1 MKKSVKKSIV
11 LMLSA
16 LVMLSVSASG
26 FPDEFRDGRNY
37 VPDHV
42 LLYTGNDLFSYGITR
57 NDDDQLS
64 YSFDFKVEAPIW
76 YMRWD
81 LNGITNRGWRDGW
94 DMRDYDKEFDEGAE
108 INRGRYDSIEG
119 VVGLKLR
126 PMEDKFYLH
135 IYPEVGLA
143 LLGDYGW
150 VWAQNMIH
158 KIGNIHLVD
167 LPYDNPGQKTA
178 RMMLNARV
186 NAGYKLFGLSRTS
199 LIVEAEA
206 STKNILG
213 FQSENYLLAR
223 VSVSTETHDII
234 GFHAGYMFASALT
247 DSPTY
252 TQDLYLRYLRG
263 WSAGFTVDTGLIFI
277 KYTGN
282 LESHYGYGYMG
293 VDAMGFFAPRSW
305 KETDAYLRFAKSSF
319 YGHFYNLLSVGIP
332 VSGHLEVIVKNSYL
346 GGEPLSP
353 KEEAQADLNK
363 DARLKQD
370 YSFFTLGVR
379 INAHGFLSDYVNPY
393 LEVALGL
400 QKFVV
405 YILNNQV
412 VDPED
417 MIGGYVPSA
426 EFLYH
431 DNEPFDKIF
440 GLVSIEAGI
449 DILPES
455 LVVFQDTSMQL
466 EVFGGVNVII
476 GGNTKEISL
485 YRYINKFW
493 ETLDSKYLEDLGWK
507 ARFVPYYGFGV
518 KFGFDL

>member
-1 MKKSVKKSIV
+1 MKKLIALLLVALSV
-11 LMLSA
+11 
-16 LVMLSVSASG
+16 LSVSASG
-26 FPDEFRDGRNY
+26 FLDDFRDGKNY

-42 LLYTGNDLFSYGITR
+42 YLFTGNDLFSYGVTR

-64 YSFDFKVEAPIW
+64 YSFDFQVEAPIW
-76 YMRWD
+76 YTRVN

-94 DMRDYDKEFDEGAE
+94 DMRNYYKKFDDGADV
-108 INRGRYDSIEG
+108 NKGRYDSLEG

-126 PMEDKFYLH
+126 PIEDRFYLH
-135 IYPEVGLA
+135 IYPEVGLT

-158 KIGNIHLVD
+158 KIGGIHCVE

-178 RMMLNARV
+178 RMILGTRV
-186 NAGYKLFGLSRTS
+186 NAGFKLFRFERSNQ
-199 LIVEAEA
+199 IVELEA

-213 FQSENYLLAR
+213 FQSENYVMAR
-223 VSVSTETHDII
+223 ASISTETHDLV
-234 GFHAGYMFASALT
+234 GFHFGYMFASALT
-247 DSPTY
+247 DTPSY

-263 WSAGFTVDTGLIFI
+263 WRLGFTVDTGLIFL

-282 LESHYGYGYMG
+282 LESHYGYGYIG

-305 KETDAYLRFAKSSF
+305 EETDAYLRFTKSSF

-332 VSGHLEVIVKNSYL
+332 ISDHLEVMIKNSYL

-353 KEEAQADLNK
+353 KEEAEADLDK
-363 DARLKQD
+363 EVRLKQD

-400 QKFVV
+400 QRFVV

-412 VDPED
+412 VDPDD

-426 EFLYH
+426 ELLSN
-431 DNEPFDKIF
+431 DKGSFDKIF

-466 EVFGGVNVII
+466 EVFGGVNVIC
-476 GGNTKEISL
+476 GGTTQEISI

-493 ETLDSKYLEDLGWK
+493 ETLNPEYLDDLGWK